1 MIYLLFTI
9 ALAKSP
15 CKVTTPSQNN
25 LQDVVLVLNKIDK
38 QNKIKGRLK

>member
-1 MIYLLFTI
+1 MIYLLFTV

-25 LQDVVLVLNKIDK
+25 LQDIVLVLNKIK
-38 QNKIKGRLK
+38 ETKTKEKLK